1 MPEEQSERMLSQS
14 EVNRLFTERLQK
26 ERRRF
31 EAQLSQ
37 EKSARDK
44 AEGLLRER
52 EEELRRRD
60 QQLQAAALRRKAEE
74 ELQRRQ
80 LPAALLSA
88 LRLESEEAMH
98 ESLSAAESAFRTA
111 LESGVRERLRGQS
124 PAAPLPQP
132 HDARK
137 PHLSY
142 QQAAQLY
149 ASDKA
154 AYDRQYGGR

>member
-1 MPEEQSERMLSQS
+1 MPEQQGERMLSQS

-60 QQLQAAALRRKAEE
+60 EQLQAAALRRKAEE
-74 ELQRRQ
+74 ELARRQ
-80 LPAALLSA
+80 LPAALVST
-88 LRLESEEAMH
+88 LRLENED
-98 ESLSAAESAFRTA
+98 SLQSSLTAAESAFRTA
-111 LESGVRERLRGQS
+111 LENGVRERLRGQPPS
-124 PAAPLPQP
+124 APLPQP
-132 HDARK
+132 AAARK
-137 PHLSY
+137 IRLSY

-149 ASDKA
+149 ASDRA
-154 AYDRQYGGR
+154 AYEKQYGGK